1 MDAMKRQ
8 PNTEHSS
15 SNSNRASMAAIGIA
29 AIQEFCKLC
38 NWAYE
43 AWATHRVL
51 FNDNTEADNLKA
63 SHYGEPLGRLSII
76 TQEYALLQISKLH
89 DPAVQR
95 DRINLSLEYVIKFG
109 GWDKDTVTK
118 LYKLYHDLEALA
130 KKLRGVRNKI
140 LSHNDLA
147 AILDASCLGEFEQ
160 GADIQYFESLQE
172 FVNVVHE
179 KTIGGIF
186 PFNDLARG
194 DAEILLTALIDAIED
209 REPE

>member
-1 MDAMKRQ
+1 
-8 PNTEHSS
+8 
-15 SNSNRASMAAIGIA
+15 MAAIGNP

-43 AWATHRVL
+43 VWATHRVL
-51 FNDNTEADNLKA
+51 FDDNAEVDILKA

-76 TQEYALLQISKLH
+76 TQEYVLLQISKLH

-109 GWDKDTVTK
+109 GWDHDTATK
-118 LYKLYHDLEALA
+118 LQKLYHELEALA
-130 KKLRGVRNKI
+130 KKLRLARNKI

-147 AILDASCLGEFEQ
+147 AILDASYLGEFEQ
-160 GADIQYFESLQE
+160 GADIKYFKTLQE

-186 PFNDLARG
+186 PFNDLAAG
-194 DAEILLTALIDAIED
+194 DAEILLTALIDGIED
-209 REPE
+209 REPN